1 LTEEVRLLAGA
12 PVDTT
17 GDGTQMQP
25 ARQFWPAV
33 QRRAREMWV
42 YPAGWQFYF
51 DADRLMDLTVFGKP
65 PL

>member
-1 LTEEVRLLAGA
+1 
-12 PVDTT
+12 
-17 GDGTQMQP
+17 MQP

-33 QRRAREMWV
+33 QQRAREMWV
-42 YPAGWQFYF
+42 YPAGWQFYC